1 MVERE
6 GWEEVDIELLAFI
19 ERVGDSL
26 LKLDLLNFFANNP
39 YTRDTS
45 NNIALRIGRD
55 RESVALEL
63 YDLYLMGLLERE
75 RLDNTYVYHLSHDKR
90 TRELAAKAARKL
102 VM

>member
-1 MVERE
+1 MAERQE
-6 GWEEVDIELLAFI
+6 WKEVDIELLAFI

-45 NNIALRIGRD
+45 GNIALRVGRD
-55 RESVALEL
+55 KESVALEL

-75 RLDNTYVYHLSHDKR
+75 RLDNTYVYHLSRDKK

>member
-1 MVERE
+1 MAERQE
-6 GWEEVDIELLAFI
+6 WKEVDIELLAFI

-39 YTRDTS
+39 YARDTS
-45 NNIALRIGRD
+45 GNIALRIGRD

-75 RLDNTYVYHLSHDKR
+75 KLDNTYVYHLSHDRK
-90 TRELAAKAARKL
+90 TRELATKAVRKL